1 MAFQPVTET
10 GATALLEET
19 RPATPPLD
27 KVPESEA
34 PADDVGQTDARHR
47 EQAASDELAWTLEKK
62 IQQKTWGRIHSLRV
76 DASDD
81 QVNIRARTSS
91 YYLKQLAIQAILETV
106 SGAVTEPVRL
116 AVDIEVG
123 TGTA

>member
-1 MAFQPVTET
+1 MAFPQETEKTDRAMQP
-10 GATALLEET
+10 
-19 RPATPPLD
+19 
-27 KVPESEA
+27 
-34 PADDVGQTDARHR
+34 
-47 EQAASDELAWTLEKK
+47 SDELACTLEKK

-76 DASDD
+76 DASED

-123 TGTA
+123 VATA